1 MKINNI
7 IEKVIGYILL
17 SPAVYSLFVF
27 GFYHLDIQTGTES
40 GWVRNSYEAW
50 FGAFNSLI
58 IKPEHTNTT
67 VIYFS
72 LMAIAGAYLIKD
84 NKK

>member
-27 GFYHLDIQTGTES
+27 GYYHLIYDGIVMQ
-40 GWVRNSYEAW
+40 WVGASYSAW
-50 FGAFNSLI
+50 FGEFNSLS
-58 IKPEHTNTT
+58 IKAEHTNTT